1 MTVKR
6 KLLIIGPVPPPLSG
20 PEVVTKNLLE
30 SDTLNDRYEVIHLNT
45 TVRKS
50 NHAKGKLDA
59 LMIWAFVRYLFRFVH
74 SLVIFRPD
82 YVLYLPTSATLK
94 GWTRD
99 GITLLLGR
107 AFGAKLVVLFQGGHF
122 RYFYDALHG
131 SIRALIGGLIRRS
144 HLVLAQS
151 HSLRRQFSG
160 IIQEDRVGTLFN
172 SIDTDFFAAFE
183 AMPQRSGPTV
193 RVLFVGHLSYAKG
206 YCDLLKTLPDLA
218 ARYAVQ
224 LQCMGVMTRI
234 ERNVFFNQLTGERLS
249 YEDPQ
254 ECFEKYVDANG
265 LTQHVELLGGE
276 VHGVD
281 KINVFREADIFV
293 LPSYSEGF
301 STAILEAMAAALP
314 VVVTRVGAV
323 PDVIQEG
330 VNGYIIEPGDV
341 GALRDRLERLIQ
353 DRDLRLTIGKRNR
366 DKCREEFLIE
376 ASAQRLS
383 RLLELIS

>member
-1 MTVKR
+1 MIAKP
-6 KLLIIGPVPPPLSG
+6 KLLVIGPLPPPLSG
-20 PEVVTKNLLE
+20 PEVVTKNLIE
-30 SDTLNDRYEVIHLNT
+30 SRTLNDRYEVIHLNT

-59 LMIWAFVRYLFRFVH
+59 LMIWAFISYLFRFVCCLIITH
-74 SLVIFRPD
+74 PD

-99 GITLLLGR
+99 GMTMLLSR
-107 AFGAKLVVLFQGGHF
+107 SFGVKLVVLFQGGHF
-122 RYFYDALHG
+122 RYFYDSLRG
-131 SIRALIGGLIRRS
+131 SIRTLIGWLIRRC
-144 HLVLAQS
+144 HLVLAQADT
-151 HSLRRQFSG
+151 LKRQFTG
-160 IIQEDRVGTLFN
+160 IIPEERVGTLFN
-172 SIDTDFFAAFE
+172 SIDTEFFAAFE
-183 AMPQRSGPTV
+183 PVPQRSGSPV
-193 RVLFVGHLSYAKG
+193 KILFVGHLSYAKG
-206 YCDLLKTLPDLA
+206 YCDLLKTLPDLT
-218 ARYAVQ
+218 ARYDVRF
-224 LQCMGVMTRI
+224 QCMGVVNRV

-254 ECFEKYVDANG
+254 ECFEKYVDATG

-330 VNGYIIEPGDV
+330 VNGYIIAPGDV
-341 GALRDRLERLIQ
+341 GALRDRLERLIL